1 MFHQHLVP
9 WIVARVRKKCFAHS
23 HDRPAARPLLL
34 DSTQY
39 DLRHA
44 AISMYFTIYS
54 STGLPLCRASHE
66 RTIRPPAENA
76 FHVYV
81 DPGRGPPAW
90 SGFPVVYKMASRMVG
105 PPVMLTSVLLL
116 GLLLCRASHERTIRP
131 PAENG
136 FHVYVDPGRGP
147 PAWSGFPVVYKTASR
162 MVGPPGMLTSVL
174 LLGLLLCRASHERT
188 IRPPAENAFHVYVDP
203 GRGPPA
209 LSGFPVVYNTAS
221 RMVGPPGI
229 LTFILLSGLPLCR
242 ASHVRTIRPRAP
254 LWPFYCTPAF
264 PCSPFPSHD
273 LLFCPLTSP
282 HLPSPHLTSP
292 HPPHFTLS
300 KDME

>member
-1 MFHQHLVP
+1 
-9 WIVARVRKKCFAHS
+9 
-23 HDRPAARPLLL
+23 
-34 DSTQY
+34 
-39 DLRHA
+39 
-44 AISMYFTIYS
+44 MYFTIYS

-105 PPVMLTSVLLL
+105 PPGMLTSVLLL

-174 LLGLLLCRASHERT
+174 LSGLLLCRASHVRT
-188 IRPPAENAFHVYVDP
+188 RRPPAENGIHVYVDP
-203 GRGPPA
+203 GW
-209 LSGFPVVYNTAS
+209 AS
-221 RMVGPPGI
+221 DDIWFSLGDGSCFDSS
-229 LTFILLSGLPLCR
+229 FISLRCQGCHGVPLGRPLPQKGASHRR
-242 ASHVRTIRPRAP
+242 ASVRQPVEEVRI
-254 LWPFYCTPAF
+254 
-264 PCSPFPSHD
+264 PSRTD
-273 LLFCPLTSP
+273 ASSDTSGGSA
-282 HLPSPHLTSP
+282 LAR
-292 HPPHFTLS
+292 
-300 KDME
+300 